1 MNKIELLGRLTKDV
15 DVRYTAST
23 NAMVVTFSVAVN
35 RRFAKQGEERQT
47 DFFNIVAYGKTAE
60 FISKYFSKGQ
70 GIAIVGRI
78 QNNNYEKDGK
88 KIYHDQIIAEEIY
101 FAGGN
106 KADKQEET
114 QQEETQFEPVQ
125 ADWITNDDLPF

>member
-23 NAMVVTFSVAVN
+23 NAMVVTFSIAVN

-88 KIYHDQIIAEEIY
+88 TIYHNQIIAEEVY
-101 FAGGN
+101 FAGDS
-106 KADKQEET
+106 KKKEEP
-114 QQEETQFEPVQ
+114 QFEPAQ
-125 ADWITNDDLPF
+125 AFDDWDTMQNDYLPF

>member
-70 GIAIVGRI
+70 SIAIIGRI

-106 KADKQEET
+106 KTDKEEI

>member
-23 NAMVVTFSVAVN
+23 NAMVVTFSIAVN

-78 QNNNYEKDGK
+78 IVTG
-88 KIYHDQIIAEEIY
+88 QI
-101 FAGGN
+101 
-106 KADKQEET
+106 
-114 QQEETQFEPVQ
+114 
-125 ADWITNDDLPF
+125 LPRPSLS

>member
-23 NAMVVTFSVAVN
+23 NAMVVTFSIAVN

-88 KIYHDQIIAEEIY
+88 TIYQNQIIAEEVY

-106 KADKQEET
+106 KTDKQEEP
-114 QQEETQFEPVQ
+114 QFEPSQV
-125 ADWITNDDLPF
+125 DWTTDDLPF

>member
-23 NAMVVTFSVAVN
+23 NAMVVTFSIAVN

-88 KIYHDQIIAEEIY
+88 TIYHNQIIAEEVY

-106 KADKQEET
+106 KTDKQEEP
-114 QQEETQFEPVQ
+114 QIEISQ
-125 ADWITNDDLPF
+125 ADWTTDDLPF

>member
-23 NAMVVTFSVAVN
+23 NAMVVTFSIAVN

-88 KIYHDQIIAEEIY
+88 TIYHNQIIAEEVF
-101 FAGGN
+101 FAGDS
-106 KADKQEET
+106 KKKEKP
-114 QQEETQFEPVQ
+114 QFEPAQ
-125 ADWITNDDLPF
+125 AFDDWDTTMGSDLPF